1 MATVYRYALLHR
13 DKPRV
18 YADTAETLLVEGR
31 PYVRFTHGTMIP
43 QDDNVWYA
51 SLDDAK
57 QSVVAQLREQIEE
70 LNAQILEFS

>member
-1 MATVYRYALLHR
+1 MATVYRYAVLHR
-13 DKPRV
+13 EKPRV

-31 PYVRFTHGTMIP
+31 PYVRFNHGTMIP
-43 QDDNVWYA
+43 QDDNWYS

>member
-1 MATVYRYALLHR
+1 MATVYRYELLNR
-13 DKPRV
+13 ERPRI
-18 YADTAETLLVEGR
+18 YADTAETLIVEGQ
-31 PYVRFTHGTMIP
+31 PYVRLRHGTMIP
-43 QDDNVWYA
+43 KAGNWHL